1 LVGCREEKGNP
12 VRVREVASNRRDVF
26 GRAGELVV
34 DSPKLLRAVGL
45 EERYGRAPEV
55 PGKMLRASETP
66 EGRASET
73 PGRRAPETPEKDR
86 APDKPEVK
94 EPVT

>member
-1 LVGCREEKGNP
+1 
-12 VRVREVASNRRDVF
+12 
-26 GRAGELVV
+26 
-34 DSPKLLRAVGL
+34 
-45 EERYGRAPEV
+45 
-55 PGKMLRASETP
+55 MLRASETPEGRTSETP

-86 APDKPEVK
+86 APDRPEVK